1 MEDKKNFGKYIT
13 EKRKAVGLT
22 QEELANRLYVIPT
35 TVSKWERG
43 ITYPDI
49 TMITNL
55 CKELYIS
62 EHEFFTACDD
72 EAMNQEKREIKK
84 YRTIK
89 KITHY
94 CISIGYL
101 IALITCFICNLAI
114 NHKMSW
120 FLIVLISIGISFSI
134 TNLPYHLKKDKYRV
148 AKISLIVTIL
158 IYMLLFITNLV
169 NNGNWLFQA
178 FAIATFEFILLWLG
192 IVICTFI
199 KIDKYYKISIALLLL
214 SICTAFT
221 NPFCEKILNIV
232 SQSNNTYNI
241 IVAILLVVI
250 AIIISIKRFL
260 GKKVW

>member
-49 TMITNL
+49 TMIINL
-55 CKELYIS
+55 CKELHIS

-72 EAMNQEKREIKK
+72 EAMNQEKKEIKRYK
-84 YRTIK
+84 TIK
-89 KITHY
+89 KIIHY

-114 NHKMSW
+114 DHTLSW
-120 FLIVLISIGISFSI
+120 FLIVAVSIGISFSV
-134 TNLPYHLKKDKYRV
+134 TNLPFYLKKDKYRV
-148 AKISLIVTIL
+148 TKISLIVTIL

-169 NNGNWLFQA
+169 SNGNWLFQA

-192 IVICTFI
+192 IAICTFI
-199 KIDKYYKISIALLLL
+199 KIDKYYKISIALILL
-214 SICTAFT
+214 SICTVFT

-232 SQSNNTYNI
+232 SQSDNTYNI
-241 IVAILLVVI
+241 IVAILLVI
-250 AIIISIKRFL
+250 TAIIISVKKFL
-260 GKKVW
+260 SKKV